1 MYIDFIHLFSF
12 NCWIKINFD
21 FKCTLSSK
29 MFSCKFLRFLLV
41 FMIAKNCHQHF
52 NFLHIII
59 FVIHHLFKRKMVHP
73 QFVFTFQPNCHN
85 PSLGLATKARAC
97 KVAGQE
103 KKPDSERKC
112 EGMNPHTP
120 KGASTLGVGVM
131 VDS

>member
-12 NCWIKINFD
+12 NCWIKINVD

-85 PSLGLATKARAC
+85 PSLGLAIKTRACNEPSHSQGSFHLGSWSPGGLPNVQRTITKA
-97 KVAGQE
+97 K
-103 KKPDSERKC
+103 
-112 EGMNPHTP
+112 T
-120 KGASTLGVGVM
+120 
-131 VDS
+131 